1 MNALIYNFILLL
13 VSNCL
18 QRNALISRRVS
29 IFQNQPYLGYGIN
42 INPVRLV
49 GFSVPMVPMRR
60 ESERELTNG
69 TTAINF
75 NNNHNVGPQNLYLW
89 EDVKIII
96 NILRASLRNIV
107 RNKMYT
113 KKIIFYRTQKSFL
126 NVLFSFFPLNT
137 RNVSKGYR

>member
-18 QRNALISRRVS
+18 QRNALISRRMS

-60 ESERELTNG
+60 ESER
-69 TTAINF
+69 
-75 NNNHNVGPQNLYLW
+75 
-89 EDVKIII
+89 
-96 NILRASLRNIV
+96 
-107 RNKMYT
+107 
-113 KKIIFYRTQKSFL
+113 
-126 NVLFSFFPLNT
+126 
-137 RNVSKGYR
+137 